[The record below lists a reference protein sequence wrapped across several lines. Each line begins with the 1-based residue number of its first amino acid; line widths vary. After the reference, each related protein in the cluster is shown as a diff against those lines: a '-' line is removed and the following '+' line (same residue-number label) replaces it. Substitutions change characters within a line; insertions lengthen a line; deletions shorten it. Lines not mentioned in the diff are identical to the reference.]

1 MVSRHDLIYCENC
14 SCVCYF
20 CHELNRWVNKYQKP
34 MFTQKHCS
42 IECYHEI
49 LRELELEFTLNSEAR
64 TSIVRRLHMYK
75 EMDKYRCKNC
85 GSVSSWCHCMVYDEN
100 ISRTVYKEDLNQLD
114 LDQYIRKYIKRN
126 EN

>member
-20 CHELNRWVNKYQKP
+20 NHELNRWVDKYQKP

-64 TSIVRRLHMYK
+64 TSITDAKNAGRFRRGVIVWFTMRILV
-75 EMDKYRCKNC
+75 
-85 GSVSSWCHCMVYDEN
+85 G
-100 ISRTVYKEDLNQLD
+100 
-114 LDQYIRKYIKRN
+114 
-126 EN
+126 